1 MNNMTDKISI
11 DLNRLS
17 GRKKICAVLPYQGRL
32 IITFMSDGKNRKESD
47 ISDGLRSAWGR
58 DTLDRGRI
66 THFCRCIKDVEGR
79 FMFEVSGNRPR
90 DIQFIRW
97 DDRQA

>member
-1 MNNMTDKISI
+1 MSERLKL

-17 GRKKICAVLPYQGRL
+17 GRKKICAVFPRHARL
-32 IITFMSDGKNRKESD
+32 IVTLMSDEIIRKESEIND
-47 ISDGLRSAWGR
+47 NLRLILGT

-66 THFCRCIKDVEGR
+66 THFCRCVKDTQGR

-90 DIQFIRW
+90 NIQFVLWNKR
-97 DDRQA
+97 